1 MDGSIINDAMSAAG
15 KDRNWLHT
23 ELDKL
28 GVTIENVFMAQV
40 DSYGDLTV
48 DLYDDQ
54 IKVPSPQVRPLLL
67 AMVNKCQADV
77 ELYALETQNKN
88 AKDMYNK
95 NSKKL
100 TEISKTLTPFL
111 K

>member
-1 MDGSIINDAMSAAG
+1 MTKSHKRLSWMGSIINDAMSAAG

-40 DSYGDLTV
+40 DSYGELTV

-67 AMVNKCQADV
+67 AMINKCQADV
-77 ELYALETQNKN
+77 ELYRFRDT
-88 AKDMYNK
+88 D
-95 NSKKL
+95 
-100 TEISKTLTPFL
+100 
-111 K
+111 